1 MNERSMYEMKNLDRL
16 DTVARLAPDTMA
28 AFDRFAN
35 AAMAEGALSVKT
47 KELIAVAVAH
57 VTQCVYCLEYHL
69 ESARK
74 VGATDQELVEAAF
87 VAATIRAG
95 GTLMHMSHICRG

>member
-1 MNERSMYEMKNLDRL
+1 MYDMKNLDRL

-28 AFDRFAN
+28 AFDRFAKT
-35 AAMAEGALSVKT
+35 AMADGALPVKT

-69 ESARK
+69 KSARK

-95 GTLMHMSHICRG
+95 GTLMHMSHICRD